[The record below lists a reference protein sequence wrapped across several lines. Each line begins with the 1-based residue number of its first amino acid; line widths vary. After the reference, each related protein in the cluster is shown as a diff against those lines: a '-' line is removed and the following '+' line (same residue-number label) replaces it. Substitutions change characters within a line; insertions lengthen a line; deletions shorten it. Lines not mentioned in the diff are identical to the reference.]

1 MKLMHPLQI
10 SVPKRL
16 AGLFASNEE
25 TSEQVSNGP
34 TSGPTS
40 MSPALR
46 CSGPRPERSPA
57 EQPVSTADTIFRAH
71 QRRLLFGPGSGIP
84 TQVVNPSVS

>member
-1 MKLMHPLQI
+1 MRLMHPLQI

-40 MSPALR
+40 ISPALR
-46 CSGPRPERSPA
+46 FLWWSAPGP
-57 EQPVSTADTIFRAH
+57 V
-71 QRRLLFGPGSGIP
+71 PG
-84 TQVVNPSVS
+84 